1 MRAGLRLSVACLVLM
16 LATSAAMAQWWPW
29 QWQWPSRLM
38 RGNDTGG
45 IISWSCEN
53 EAAAQDMA
61 AAFCARHRKFHRI
74 TSVNRGYGNYIGF
87 NCLWHDE
94 IARFILPAVPT
105 RTLAACVTH
114 EIRPGPTLRVLN

>member
-1 MRAGLRLSVACLVLM
+1 MRTGLRLSVACLVVM
-16 LATSAAMAQWWPW
+16 LSASTAMAQWWPW

-61 AAFCARHRKFHRI
+61 ANHCARYGKFHRI
-74 TSVNRGYGNYIGF
+74 TSVQPR
-87 NCLWHDE
+87 
-94 IARFILPAVPT
+94 
-105 RTLAACVTH
+105 
-114 EIRPGPTLRVLN
+114 IRPLYWL